1 MAVII
6 NDFELLV
13 EQPDDQVKQGA
24 DDAPPAAAGPRP
36 TDLFDAI
43 RFRDERDARTWAH

>member
-13 EQPDDQVKQGA
+13 EQPEEPPTQGA
-24 DDAPPAAAGPRP
+24 EDAAPGGTGPRP

-43 RFRDERDARTWAH
+43 RFRDEREARTWAH